1 MSFKDIEDLR
11 IVKEAEEICDLIWN
25 IVIEWNYFVKDTI
38 GKQVIKSSDS
48 IGANIVESQGRYHP
62 KDAINFLYMAR
73 GSLQETK
80 YWLRRAQR
88 RKLLKDKEYNKLIN
102 LLNNLVPQLN
112 AFINSQKRRIK

>member
-88 RKLLKDKEYNKLIN
+88 RKLLKDKEYDKLIN
-102 LLNNLVPQLN
+102 LLNNLAPQLN
-112 AFINSQKRRIK
+112 SFINSQKRRIK